1 MSGLP
6 FKYKIYE
13 IVVSV
18 IFVGKLILVLLE
30 KNLALFTEK
39 VLTQYKLLI
48 P

>member
-1 MSGLP
+1 MSISVLSGLP

-18 IFVGKLILVLLE
+18 IFE
-30 KNLALFTEK
+30 Q